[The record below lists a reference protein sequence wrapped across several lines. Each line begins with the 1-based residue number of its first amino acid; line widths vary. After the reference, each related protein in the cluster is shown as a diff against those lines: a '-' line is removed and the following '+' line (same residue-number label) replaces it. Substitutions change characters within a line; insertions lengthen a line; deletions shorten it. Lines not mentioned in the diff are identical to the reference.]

1 VRIFGQ
7 EARDAWEAC
16 RNGPVPAA
24 CGEEEQQ
31 QQQEEEEGKEE
42 GERLYLLSKTHEAI
56 AN

>member
-1 VRIFGQ
+1 
-7 EARDAWEAC
+7 
-16 RNGPVPAA
+16 VPAA